1 MRQHSRHSRLGSA
14 LCAASLLVTA
24 CGGTQPAHRGGPRV
38 AGPEASARDVR
49 GAPPPLDIVLASGGA
64 RDCDAEHI
72 ACFERCW
79 NRAPPYP
86 RQQGDKG
93 HHNYCTEKCRK
104 EYTRCLEE
112 VGARPLAFP
121 SMKTALDW
129 LKEHKTEVLVGSVVI
144 VAGAAFVVSTGGAG
158 ALVLVPL
165 AAL

>member
-1 MRQHSRHSRLGSA
+1 MTRTA
-14 LCAASLLVTA
+14 LAD
-24 CGGTQPAHRGGPRV
+24 
-38 AGPEASARDVR
+38 ASAREGRELNV
-49 GAPPPLDIVLASGGA
+49 VLASGGA

-79 NRAPPYP
+79 NKAPPYP

-104 EYTRCLEE
+104 EYTQCMEE

-129 LKEHKTEVLVGSVVI
+129 LKEHKTEVLVGSVVL
-144 VAGAAFVVSTGGAG
+144 VAGAAFVVSTGGGG